1 MGEKCIG
8 SISGGAI
15 RHFIP
20 SMVIQVRFG
29 FVRFFQSMKPTN
41 DTEINMMSD
50 TNFDDSKS
58 EQKIQENIDQAVEDV
73 KSLDFATLD
82 EVEKAFKQY

>member
-1 MGEKCIG
+1 MDEKCIG

-20 SMVIQVRFG
+20 SMMIQARFG

-41 DTEINMMSD
+41 AMESNMMSD

-58 EQKIQENIDQAVEDV
+58 EQKVQENIDKAVEDA
-73 KSLDFATLD
+73 KCLHFATLD
-82 EVEKAFKQY
+82 EVKEAFRQV